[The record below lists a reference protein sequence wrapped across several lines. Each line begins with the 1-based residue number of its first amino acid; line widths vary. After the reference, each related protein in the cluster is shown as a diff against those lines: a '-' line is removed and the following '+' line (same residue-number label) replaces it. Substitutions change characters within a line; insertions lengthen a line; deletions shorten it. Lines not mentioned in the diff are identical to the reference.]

1 MIDRRRFVAIA
12 AASAALISVPTKGQP
27 TGKVWRIGYLS
38 AGVTPTPG
46 TPDPADA
53 LWQRLRE
60 LGYAEGANLVVD
72 AKFAE
77 GKSARLPELAAE
89 LVRLKPDVIVTRGSP
104 SNMAA
109 KNATAAIPVVMAS
122 GLDPVREGVVAS
134 LARPGGNVTGM
145 MFASDAR
152 IIAKRL
158 QLLKEAFPRMSRLAV
173 AARSDRGS
181 DAIWLKD
188 TEDSAKALNVSL
200 HVLIVEE
207 FPAWNDAFAAMIATR
222 ADAVYLIESPNYIAH
237 AKLIADLA
245 LRNRMPSMFGAD
257 EHVRA
262 GGLMSYG
269 LNLPAVF
276 RRAAELVDKV
286 LKGTKPADIPVEQP
300 TKYELVINLKTAK
313 ALELAVPPSLLARA
327 DEVIQ

>member
-1 MIDRRRFVAIA
+1 MIDRRSFLAMVAAGA
-12 AASAALISVPTKGQP
+12 AVSTTWAQGQP
-27 TGKVWRIGYLS
+27 ASRKWRIGYLS
-38 AGVTPTPG
+38 AGVTPTRG

-53 LWQRLRE
+53 LWKRLRE

-72 AKFAE
+72 VRYAE
-77 GKSARLPELAAE
+77 GNSARLPELAAE
-89 LVRLKPDVIVTRGSP
+89 LVRLGPDVIVTRGSP

-109 KNATAAIPVVMAS
+109 KNATVTIPIVMAS

-158 QLLKEAFPRMSRLAV
+158 QLLREALPRLSRLAV
-173 AARSDRGS
+173 AARSGAGG

-188 TEDSAKALNVSL
+188 TADAARALDL
-200 HVLIVEE
+200 QLQVLIVADAT
-207 FPAWNDAFAAMIATR
+207 AWSDAFAAMVAAR
-222 ADAVYLIESPNYIAH
+222 ADAVYLIESPNYIAY
-237 AKLIADLA
+237 ARPIADLA
-245 LRNRMPSMFGAD
+245 LKHRMPSMFGAD
-257 EHVRA
+257 EHVKA

-269 LNLPAVF
+269 LDLPAVF

-286 LKGTKPADIPVEQP
+286 FKGAKPADMPIEQP
-300 TKYELVINLKTAK
+300 TKYELVINLGTAK
-313 ALELAVPPSLLARA
+313 ALGIAMPKSLLAAA
-327 DEVIQ
+327 DELIP

>member
-1 MIDRRRFVAIA
+1 MIDRRSFVRWAVGG
-12 AASAALISVPTKGQP
+12 ALATSFPARAQQA
-27 TGKVWRIGYLS
+27 KVWQIGFLS
-38 AGVTPTPG
+38 AGSAPAPG
-46 TPDPADA
+46 VSDPADA
-53 LWQRLRE
+53 FWQRLRE
-60 LGYAEGANLVVD
+60 LGYAEGATLVVERR
-72 AKFAE
+72 FAE
-77 GKSARLPELAAE
+77 GKGARLPELAAE
-89 LVRLKPDVIVTRGSP
+89 LARLKPDVIVTRGSP

-109 KNATAAIPVVMAS
+109 KNATATIPIVMAS

-158 QLLKEAFPRMSRLAV
+158 QLLKEALPRMSRLAV
-173 AARSDRGS
+173 AARSDKGA

-188 TEDSAKALNVSL
+188 TEDSAKVMDISL
-200 HVLIVEE
+200 HVLIVEDA
-207 FPAWNDAFAAMIATR
+207 PAWSDAFAAMVATR

-237 AKLIADLA
+237 AKMIADLA

-269 LNLPAVF
+269 LDLPAVF

-286 LKGTKPADIPVEQP
+286 LKGAKPADIPIEQP
-300 TKYELVINLKTAK
+300 TKYELVVNLRTAK
-313 ALELAVPPSLLARA
+313 ALGIAIPNSLLARA